1 MSHGLGKIERRI
13 LKELKRAQRPLTAN
27 EVLAFCLFLKTP
39 ATAVAVRR
47 ALGSLERKG
56 FMVRVK
62 PDWPTA
68 ARVAWELS
76 DVEKRAERARKRRDR
91 KAEADMD
98 SVREEIA
105 ALNAETTE
113 KDRLAK
119 LLGML
124 GSHYDGEVLS
134 AARLVEA
141 ERKHIG
147 KTWADILLSVN
158 LS

>member
-1 MSHGLGKIERRI
+1 MEAYL
-13 LKELKRAQRPLTAN
+13 
-27 EVLAFCLFLKTP
+27 
-39 ATAVAVRR
+39 
-47 ALGSLERKG
+47 
-56 FMVRVK
+56 
-62 PDWPTA
+62 
-68 ARVAWELS
+68 
-76 DVEKRAERARKRRDR
+76 
-91 KAEADMD
+91 ADMD

-113 KDRLAK
+113 KERLAK

-124 GSHYDGEVLS
+124 GSHHDGEVLS

-141 ERKHIG
+141 ERKRIG